1 MTSVEKYYIE
11 ETEQP
16 LGRVSDQLIEA
27 THAFLNH
34 RLISSNYWVKDISS
48 KMHEDR
54 LLKGILHFNSYN
66 I

>member
-27 THAFLNH
+27 THAFFNH
-34 RLISSNYWVKDISS
+34 RLTSSNYWVKDISS
-48 KMHEDR
+48 KMHGDR
-54 LLKGILHFNSYN
+54 LFDGN
-66 I
+66 IAF